1 MTPHPIVDKALE
13 EGWPLSEL
21 IDVCEIFGYEI
32 RIIERAETSPNK
44 DVEPPA
50 EPESELEPELEQDL
64 LGLVEEFKREP
75 ERARKRWTVEERMAV
90 YRYWQAGMTVESVA
104 DLMGRTTKSIRHQYN
119 QLDKKEE
126 EELHNDQDA

>member
-1 MTPHPIVDKALE
+1 MSTHPIVDKALE

-44 DVEPPA
+44 GVDPLA
-50 EPESELEPELEQDL
+50 EPEPELEQDL
-64 LGLVEEFKREP
+64 LGLVEEYKRAP
-75 ERARKRWTVEERMAV
+75 ERSRKRWTTEERMAV

-104 DLMGRTTKSIRHQYN
+104 ELMGRTTKSIRHQYHRLN
-119 QLDKKEE
+119 EEKEQ
-126 EELHNDQDA
+126 HNDHDA